1 MRTQGKSQ
9 RGRPGSS
16 GRGGRRR
23 GAECVRPGKRACA
36 AECAGPRPG
45 ASCSS
50 SSTRPEPLPPARPCS
65 SSNVLASQRPAPAR
79 PVLLGL
85 PWLPAS
91 LPPAALHGLSGRGLT
106 SPMDANSLRA
116 GMSPLSVSPRFLDQ
130 QGTEAGRARASSR
143 PWGSRP
149 WGSLSAS
156 VGQDTALADARKC
169 TWTLVALQLFKRALP
184 RRLLSWTRVV

>member
-1 MRTQGKSQ
+1 M
-9 RGRPGSS
+9 
-16 GRGGRRR
+16 
-23 GAECVRPGKRACA
+23 RPGKRACA

-50 SSTRPEPLPPARPCS
+50 SSTRPEPLPPARPRS

-106 SPMDANSLRA
+106 PPTDANSLRA
-116 GMSPLSVSPRFLDQ
+116 GMAPLSVSPRFLDQ
-130 QGTEAGRARASSR
+130 QGTEAERARASSHPWGSRPRGSR

-149 WGSLSAS
+149 WGSRPRGSLSVS
-156 VGQDTALADARKC
+156 VGQDAALADARKC
-169 TWTLVALQLFKRALP
+169 TWTLVALQLFKRAQP